1 MENKFSFRT
10 LLLLTLITMYIES
23 NSQIRTTASREEE
36 KLTTI
41 RKELHSCPEYSHL
54 ERETAK
60 ILIKYLQETS
70 PDKIYSGIGGSGI
83 IAEYSGNTAGPSKM
97 FRCEMDAIKTDK
109 GFEHLCGHDGHM
121 AIMLGLAKRLSVA
134 KDFPGKVYLL
144 FQPAEEIGEG
154 AALMVK
160 DIEKLGLVFDYSY
173 ALHNNPKYPL
183 NSIIIH
189 KGTYAAGSVGMELK
203 FTGASSHAAFP
214 EQAISPSDA
223 IISVMQE
230 VKRINK
236 EKNGF
241 TDFVLATVVNVEIGE
256 ANYGVTPG
264 DGAIRLTLRSFA
276 DEDLGKL
283 CGKIEEFAHK
293 KAGENGLKLAI
304 SYHDRFP
311 ATVNSNLAN
320 LNVIE
325 AAEKTGLKI
334 LYAKEPTRGSDDF
347 SFFTIKSNGSFFD
360 IGNGEGGAD
369 IHQPDYKFPDEIMI
383 PAVNLFSEIIY
394 KH

>member
-1 MENKFSFRT
+1 M
-10 LLLLTLITMYIES
+10 LITMSIES
-23 NSQIRTTASREEE
+23 NSQIRTTASLEEE
-36 KLTTI
+36 KLTAI
-41 RKELHSCPEYSHL
+41 RKELNSCPEYSHL

-70 PDKIYSGIGGSGI
+70 PDKIYSGIGGNGI
-83 IAEYSGNTAGPSKM
+83 IAEYSGKAPGPSKM

-121 AIMLGLAKRLSVA
+121 AIMLGLAKRLSA
-134 KDFPGKVYLL
+134 GRDFPGKVYLL

-223 IISVMQE
+223 IFSVMQE

-264 DGAIRLTLRSFA
+264 DGAIRLTLRSFV
-276 DEDLGKL
+276 DGDLGKL
-283 CGKIEEFAHK
+283 CSEIEKFAQK

-320 LNVIE
+320 TNVIE
-325 AAEKTGLKI
+325 AAEKAGLKI

-369 IHQPDYKFPDEIMI
+369 IHQPDYKFPDEILI